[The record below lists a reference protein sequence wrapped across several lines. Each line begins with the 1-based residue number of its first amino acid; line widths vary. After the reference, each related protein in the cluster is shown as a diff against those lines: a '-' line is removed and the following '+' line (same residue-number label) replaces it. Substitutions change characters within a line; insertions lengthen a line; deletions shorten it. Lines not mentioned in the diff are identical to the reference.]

1 MHLIDWLVVAAYL
14 VWIVWS
20 GIRKTHSTDELDGYF
35 LAKRSLPWWAVG
47 LSVMATQLSAITLVG
62 TTGQGYADGM
72 RFVQFYFGL
81 PIAMIILSITLVPFF
96 HRARVYTAYEF
107 LEGRFD
113 VKTRTLASLLFLLSR
128 GLSCGVIIAAPAVIL
143 SIVLGWNLTL
153 TILAI
158 GLPTAIYTII
168 GGVQAVTWTDVKQMA
183 VIVAGL
189 FAVVIVL
196 VLGLPQD
203 VSLIGALHVAGATG
217 RLDSVDFSF
226 DWTET
231 YTFWSGLVG
240 GLFLMLSYF
249 GCDQSQVQRYLTAKS
264 VDEGRQSL
272 LMSAYFKIPLQALVL
287 ITGVMLFLFYLF
299 QPPPLLFNP
308 KHAEAIERSG
318 RGAEYQ
324 QLEAQF
330 AQAFDGRRTAS
341 RAFASAPD
349 DETARAAF
357 QSSDAAV
364 TAIRRRAALF
374 VHEVTGDEAYR
385 NTTGDTPVPDV
396 NYVFPTFVTT
406 TLPVGLVGLVIAAI
420 FAAAM
425 SSIAA
430 ELNSLAT
437 STVIDIY
444 RRHVK
449 PGQTDT
455 HYLTVSKLATA
466 FWALFACFVATFAAG
481 LGSLIEVVNRFGS
494 FFYGSLLGV
503 FVLALAFRRTNGH
516 GAFFGLIGGMT
527 AVAIFAFHPQTKGIS
542 FLWHNPIGMVAL
554 VVVGLL
560 VSQFTGGRPSAAA
573 PDRA

>member
-1 MHLIDWLVVAAYL
+1 MHLIDWLVVAGYL

-20 GIRKTHSTDELDGYF
+20 GVRKTHSTGELDGYF

-81 PIAMIILSITLVPFF
+81 PVAMIILSVTLVPFF

-107 LEGRFD
+107 LEQRFD

-158 GLPTAIYTII
+158 GLPTILYTII

-183 VIVAGL
+183 VIVVGL
-189 FAVVIVL
+189 LAVVVAL
-196 VLGLPQD
+196 VLGLPD
-203 VSLIGALHVAGATG
+203 EVGLTGALHVAGATG
-217 RLDSVDFSF
+217 RLTSIDFTF
-226 DWTET
+226 DWNET
-231 YTFWSGLVG
+231 YTFWSGLLG

-287 ITGVMLFLFYLF
+287 IAGVMLFLFYLF
-299 QPPPLLFNP
+299 QQPPMLFNP
-308 KHAEAIERSG
+308 KHGEAIERSG
-318 RGAEYQ
+318 RSGEYR

-330 AQAFDGRRTAS
+330 AEAFDERRAAS
-341 RAFASAPD
+341 IALATAPD
-349 DETARAAF
+349 DENARAAF
-357 QSSDAAV
+357 QASDEALAGVRRQAAS
-364 TAIRRRAALF
+364 F

-385 NTTGDTPVPDV
+385 GTTGDTPTADV
-396 NYVFPTFVTT
+396 NYVFPTFVTRT
-406 TLPVGLVGLVIAAI
+406 MPVGLVGLVIAAI

-444 RRHVK
+444 RRHLK

-455 HYLTVSKLATA
+455 HYLTISKLATG
-466 FWALFACFVATFAAG
+466 FWGAFACFVATFAAG

-503 FVLALAFRRTNGH
+503 FVLALGFQRANGH
-516 GAFFGLIGGMT
+516 GAFFGLIAGMT
-527 AVAIFAFHPQTKGIS
+527 AVAVFAFHPQTSGVS
-542 FLWHNPIGMVAL
+542 FLWHNPIGMIGVVA
-554 VVVGLL
+554 VGLL
-560 VSQFTGGRPSAAA
+560 VSAATGGRQ
-573 PDRA
+573 RGGV